1 MARQWSETE
10 DAAVREY
17 YPTEGAKGCASTLR
31 TLGYVRTDGAVKE
44 RAKNLGVRRDRSK
57 MTRNQ
62 EGMWT
67 DEEISILRRH
77 FPKGGASEVVKRLA
91 QDGYERTIGAV
102 TTRANMLGLKVTN
115 TKRRMETA
123 GKAKLVNIVLDT
135 KLDAELI
142 RHLDMQRNRS
152 AYIRGLVEKD
162 IRKSSLQ

>member
-44 RAKNLGVRRDRSK
+44 RAKNLGVRRDRST

-62 EGMWT
+62 KGMWT

-77 FPKGGASEVVKRLA
+77 FQKGGASGVVEKLA

-102 TTRANMLGLKVTN
+102 TTRANMLGL

-123 GKAKLVNIVLDT
+123 GNAKLVNIVLDT

-142 RHLDMQRNRS
+142 RHLDRQRNRS